1 MRGAPLLF
9 VGAVSHPV
17 LIFFTVYT
25 LIFSQKLSFVARYY
39 LSFLVFLTFVASISF
54 FLSFCLTA
62 QLWFWLW
69 SLSLSASCFFNSF
82 SCLTLITLV
91 RLLGHFL
98 VPQRRD
104 PHQSLAVRLT
114 GAPYLGQKP
123 QVGGCLPHWNLEQTH
138 CQQLRVVPP
147 SEKREL

>member
-17 LIFFTVYT
+17 LIFVTVNT

-39 LSFLVFLTFVASISF
+39 LSFLVFLTFVANILF

-69 SLSLSASCFFNSF
+69 FLSLSASCFFNSYF
-82 SCLTLITLV
+82 CNF
-91 RLLGHFL
+91 LLPWSDCWDFL